1 MHLNTLNT
9 ALWQKILLSAFNL
22 DKSISIHLEECGSNF
37 SSLRFVVA
45 LLAGLN
51 LLDIS
56 IGINLDAPG
65 DTRRGVIPSL
75 NSRLYLI
82 KRLKNHLNADR
93 LKKVA
98 DGIWTSKLRY
108 GLQLY
113 GKVRTSDTDPTNS
126 TIKKLQTAQNKLARV
141 LENVYLRD
149 RMCTKK
155 LLSNQEMLSVNQ
167 VAAQIKLTEM
177 WKANNVDKYSIKVT
191 KQTTAE
197 NARVTRGDTSERL
210 IETGMSDLVRNSC
223 LRDATKL
230 WNKAPLEVKT
240 AKSIISAKKE
250 IKKFAST
257 LPI

>member
-1 MHLNTLNT
+1 MANPSKT
-9 ALWQKILLSAFNL
+9 
-22 DKSISIHLEECGSNF
+22 
-37 SSLRFVVA
+37 
-45 LLAGLN
+45 N
-51 LLDIS
+51 LLF
-56 IGINLDAPG
+56 INLKQPTNDLEDITVGKTKVTQVKHAKLLG
-65 DTRRGVIPSL
+65 MTLDDDLGWKTHIEGKGGLIPSL

-155 LLSNQEMLSVNQ
+155 LLSNQVYLG
-167 VAAQIKLTEM
+167 KC
-177 WKANNVDKYSIKVT
+177 D
-191 KQTTAE
+191 
-197 NARVTRGDTSERL
+197 
-210 IETGMSDLVRNSC
+210 
-223 LRDATKL
+223 
-230 WNKAPLEVKT
+230 
-240 AKSIISAKKE
+240 E
-250 IKKFAST
+250 IKDNNT
-257 LPI
+257 LKMSIFCIFPPNILKV